1 MNAIILAAGYATR
14 LGALTANT
22 AKPLLPVAGKPI
34 IEHIVEK
41 ILICPKVDTI
51 TVVTNDRFYG
61 DFVSWAAGFG
71 NKHIQICNDGTNT
84 VQNRLGPIGDM
95 AFVVE
100 KNKLDDDLLIVGGDN
115 LFDEDLRDF
124 ITFFEQHGS
133 SIMLHDVKSLDVARQ
148 LGIVTLDDQFRIVKF
163 EEKPQHPTSTLASTL
178 IYAIRRQDVLY
189 IHKALAEGFADRSG
203 DFVKY
208 LSERV
213 PVFGKHLTGSWF
225 DIGSAEQLEQA
236 SRKVMNNNITVFGTG
251 YVGLVTGASLAAMG
265 HKVLCYD
272 IDANKIQRIELDE
285 IPFYEPGLKDLVHKG
300 REKGTLRFTTDL
312 IEAVSFG
319 GVIFNC
325 VGTPSKDDG
334 GADLQYVFAVAR
346 NVAQHAQGYKVLIN
360 KSTVPP
366 GTAAACMSLIRGVN
380 PAAQVDVV
388 SNPEFLKEGS
398 AVHDFSHPDK
408 IVIGTPSIKA
418 AQIVRRVY
426 MGRVRAYIP
435 VIETDWATA
444 EMIKYANNSFLAT
457 KISFINEIANI
468 CDRTGADVKLV
479 AQAMGLDYRIS
490 PKFLNPGVGYGGS
503 CFPKDVKAL
512 AYTARQKNLDPVL
525 LDAVHTLN
533 ENQKHVLI
541 AKVVERFGKSLEGHT
556 FSVWGLSFKPKTSDM
571 RDAPSLVIIDDLLSL
586 GARVVVYDPI
596 AMHETKM
603 IMGDKIVYA
612 HSAEDCVIGSS
623 GILLVTEWDEF
634 WTMRFDEIGK
644 KMKHQVLF
652 DGRNIYEPELVRE
665 DGFEYYG
672 IGRK

>member
-1 MNAIILAAGYATR
+1 MKAIILAAGYATR

-34 IEHIVEK
+34 IEHIAEK
-41 ILICPKVDTI
+41 ILACEQVDTI

-71 NKHIQICNDGTNT
+71 NKQIQICNDGTVT
-84 VQNRLGPIGDM
+84 PQTRLGSIGDV
-95 AFVVE
+95 AFVIE
-100 KNKLDDDLLIVGGDN
+100 KAKLDDDLLIVGGDN
-115 LFDEDLRDF
+115 LFDENLRDF
-124 ITFFEQHGS
+124 LTFFEQHGS
-133 SIMLHDVKSLDVARQ
+133 SILLHDVKSVDVARQ
-148 LGIVTLDDQFRIVKF
+148 LGIVTLDENSRIIKF
-163 EEKPQHPTSTLASTL
+163 EEKPQHPTSTLAATL
-178 IYAIRRQDVLY
+178 IYALKRNHIPL
-189 IHKALAEGFADRSG
+189 IHKALREGFADRAG
-203 DFVKY
+203 DFIKY
-208 LSERV
+208 LSEHET
-213 PVFGKHLTGSWF
+213 VFGKHLSGSWF

-236 SRKVMNNNITVFGTG
+236 SRKVMNTNITVFGTG

-265 HKVLCYD
+265 HKVLCFD
-272 IDANKIQRIELDE
+272 IDASKIRRIENGE
-285 IPFYEPGLKDLVHKG
+285 IPFYEPGLKELVHKG
-300 REKGTLRFTTDL
+300 KEKGTLRFTTDL
-312 IEAVSFG
+312 KDAVAFG

-346 NVAQHAQGYKVLIN
+346 SVAEHSQGYKVLIN

-366 GTAAACMSLIRGVN
+366 GTAAACMSLIRGAN
-380 PAAQVDVV
+380 PSAQVDVV
-388 SNPEFLKEGS
+388 SNPEFLKEGN

-408 IVIGTPSIKA
+408 IVIGTPSVKA
-418 AQIVRRVY
+418 AAMVRRVY
-426 MGRVRAYIP
+426 MGRVRSYIP

-457 KISFINEIANI
+457 KISFINEVANI
-468 CDRTGADVKLV
+468 CDLVGADVKLV

-512 AYTARQKNLDPVL
+512 SYTARQKGYESL
-525 LDAVHTLN
+525 LLGAVHEVN
-533 ENQKHVLI
+533 ERQKHCI
-541 AKVVERFGKSLEGHT
+541 IQKIVERFGSSLVGHT
-556 FSVWGLSFKPKTSDM
+556 FTLWGLSFKPKTSDM
-571 RDAPSLVIIDDLLSL
+571 RDAPSLVIIDDLIKL

-596 AMHETKM
+596 AMHETKL
-603 IMGDKIVYA
+603 IIGDKVTYA
-612 HSAEDCVIGSS
+612 LNAEDSIIGSS
-623 GILLVTEWDEF
+623 AILLVTEWDEF

-652 DGRNIYEPELVRE
+652 DGRNIYEPELIRE
-665 DGFEYYG
+665 DGFEYFG